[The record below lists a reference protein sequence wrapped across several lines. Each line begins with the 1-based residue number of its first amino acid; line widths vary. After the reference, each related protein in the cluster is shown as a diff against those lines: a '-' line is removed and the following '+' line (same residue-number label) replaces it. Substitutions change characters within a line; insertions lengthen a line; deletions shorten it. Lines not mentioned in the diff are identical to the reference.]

1 MKGMQSASG
10 SHLGASQSSI
20 LLRQH
25 DRDHPL
31 SHGWIGG
38 IRRMHRH
45 ALIEIVDLEKYS
57 VAVGIEGPEVVFL
70 MRVVSVGMY

>member
-1 MKGMQSASG
+1 
-10 SHLGASQSSI
+10 
-20 LLRQH
+20 
-25 DRDHPL
+25 
-31 SHGWIGG
+31 
-38 IRRMHRH
+38 MHRH